1 MIKLGKKMN
10 VGGNNMNKYDYDNM
24 LSKIR
29 LLEIKLKRIQY
40 EKEYLGIFLCSILKG
55 NRARNYFT
63 RYQNLLNEE
72 EEEVSN
78 HLDIEYENL
87 GKILEKKRK

>member
-29 LLEIKLKRIQY
+29 LLEIKLKRIQIKKI
-40 EKEYLGIFLCSILKG
+40 KELDKRFIRMFIK
-55 NRARNYFT
+55 
-63 RYQNLLNEE
+63 LL
-72 EEEVSN
+72 
-78 HLDIEYENL
+78 EYIAE
-87 GKILEKKRK
+87 I

>member
-1 MIKLGKKMN
+1 MLKLGKKFN
-10 VGGNNMNKYDYDNM
+10 RGGTNMNKYDYDNM

-40 EKEYLGIFLCSILKG
+40 EKEYLGIFLYPILKS
-55 NRARNYFT
+55 NRDRNYFT
-63 RYQNLLNEE
+63 RYQNLLNE

>member
-1 MIKLGKKMN
+1 M
-10 VGGNNMNKYDYDNM
+10 
-24 LSKIR
+24 
-29 LLEIKLKRIQY
+29 LEIKLKRIQY
-40 EKEYLGIFLCSILKG
+40 EKEYLGIFLYPILKS
-55 NRARNYFT
+55 NRDRNYFT
-63 RYQNLLNEE
+63 RYQNLLNE

>member
-10 VGGNNMNKYDYDNM
+10 VGGNNMNKYDYDDM

-40 EKEYLGIFLCSILKG
+40 EKEYLSIFLCSILKS
-55 NRARNYFT
+55 NRDRGYFI
-63 RYQNLLNEE
+63 RYQNLLDE

-78 HLDIEYENL
+78 DLDIEYENL

>member
-55 NRARNYFT
+55 NRDKNYFT

-72 EEEVSN
+72 DEVGN
-78 HLDIEYENL
+78 DLDIEYENL